1 MVNATGAMPLLA
13 SEGIRAAASRMP
25 QKCAIRAY
33 DRGEIVDQISY
44 AELVARMNRVAN
56 ASRSQWGLTAGDC
69 VALAASNSIDFIAL
83 ACGLGAVGVTVA
95 KPNPKLSPR
104 EILAICADSGARVL
118 VCDQN
123 IAQLLR
129 KDGTHSLQICAI
141 GEELNA
147 VLLNANDKAPNS
159 SDLADENSVFVMP
172 YTSGTTG
179 EPKGVC
185 VTHRSRSLTFF
196 GMGVE
201 YGCYGPDDRF
211 LGLAPLCHGAG
222 FAFNIAP
229 LYFGGSLDLYAKF
242 DPEQTLEH
250 IGRGDVT
257 GIFLVPTH
265 FQAFFS
271 LDEAALAKSRGHKLK
286 SIISNAA
293 PLTQPIKERI
303 VDHFGEGLLHECYGS
318 TEAGIVTSMRPADQ
332 LRKVQCVGRPF
343 VNTSIR
349 IVGED
354 GEDVAQGEVGELFS
368 RSPYLF
374 AGYRER
380 PEETQKSIRDGW
392 VSAGDLARQDEEG
405 FYYIVGRKKE
415 MIISGGINVYP
426 REVESV
432 LEDHPS
438 IAESAVVGIPD
449 EYWGERIVAAITLAK
464 DADEL
469 DEAVLTDW
477 CADRIGVQKVPKQF
491 VLLDAFPRNAM
502 GKVLKSEIAKLL
514 MPCREDA

>member
-1 MVNATGAMPLLA
+1 MPLLA
-13 SEGIRAAASRMP
+13 SEGIRSAASRVP
-25 QKCAIRAY
+25 EKCAIRAY
-33 DRGEIVDQISY
+33 DRGELIDEITY
-44 AELVARMNRVAN
+44 AQLVARMNRISN
-56 ASRSQWGLTAGDC
+56 GLRAKWNLKAGDR

-83 ACGLGAVGVTVA
+83 TCGLGAVGITVA
-95 KPNPKLSPR
+95 QPNPKLSIR
-104 EILAICADSGARVL
+104 EILAICADAGASVL
-118 VCDQN
+118 LCDQR
-123 IAQLLR
+123 IADAVR
-129 KDGTHSLQICAI
+129 EHGSHSMQICAI
-141 GEELNA
+141 GDELEEALA
-147 VLLNANDKAPNS
+147 GADDSTPQND
-159 SDLADENSVFVMP
+159 DLADEDSVFVMP

-185 VTHRSRSLTFF
+185 VTHRSRTLTFF

-242 DPEQTLEH
+242 DPEQTLAH
-250 IGRGDVT
+250 IGRGEVT

-271 LDEAALAKSRGHKLK
+271 LDEAALSKSHGHKLK

-293 PLTQPIKERI
+293 PLTQPMKQRI
-303 VDHFGEGLLHECYGS
+303 VEHFGEGLLHECYGS

-343 VNTSIR
+343 VSTAIR
-349 IVGED
+349 LLGDD
-354 GEDVAQGEVGELFS
+354 GEEVAQGEVGELFS

-380 PEETQKSIRDGW
+380 PEETQKSMRDGW

-426 REVESV
+426 REVETV
-432 LEDHPS
+432 LDAHAS
-438 IAESAVVGIPD
+438 IAESAVVGTPD
-449 EYWGERIVAAITLAK
+449 EYWGERIVAAIRLAK
-464 DADEL
+464 GESQPDETAL
-469 DEAVLTDW
+469 VDW
-477 CADRIGVQKVPKQF
+477 CAARIGKQKVPKQF
-491 VLLDAFPRNAM
+491 VFMEAFPRNAM
-502 GKVLKSEIAKLL
+502 GKILKSEIAASLV
-514 MPCREDA
+514 PCTEEA

>member
-1 MVNATGAMPLLA
+1 
-13 SEGIRAAASRMP
+13 MP
-25 QKCAIRAY
+25 QKCAIRSY
-33 DRGEIVDQISY
+33 GSGVLQDQITY
-44 AELVARMNRVAN
+44 AELVARMNRVSH
-56 ASRSQWGLTAGDC
+56 ASRSHWGLKPGDC
-69 VALAASNSIDFIAL
+69 VAIAALNSIDFIAL
-83 ACGLGAVGVTVA
+83 TCGMGAIGVTVA
-95 KPNPKLSPR
+95 KPNPKLAIR
-104 EILAICADSGARVL
+104 EILAICADADVQVLLCEPHIAEAVREKGTQSMRV
-118 VCDQN
+118 
-123 IAQLLR
+123 
-129 KDGTHSLQICAI
+129 CAV
-141 GEELNA
+141 GEELNNILSDA
-147 VLLNANDKAPNS
+147 DDAPPKNA
-159 SDLADENSVFVMP
+159 DLADENSVFVMP

-201 YGCYGPDDRF
+201 YGCYGPEDRF

-222 FAFNIAP
+222 FSFNIAP

-265 FQAFFS
+265 FQAFFA
-271 LDEAALAKSRGHKLK
+271 LDEVALSKSRGHKLK

-293 PLTQPIKERI
+293 PLTQSIKECI
-303 VDHFGEGLLHECYGS
+303 VEHFGEGLLHECYGS

-332 LRKVQCVGRPF
+332 LRKIQCVGRPF
-343 VNTSIR
+343 INTSIR
-349 IVGED
+349 IVGDD
-354 GEDVAQGEVGELFS
+354 GEDVVQGEVGELFS

-380 PEETQKSIRDGW
+380 PEETQKSMRDGW

-415 MIISGGINVYP
+415 MIISGGINIYP

-432 LEDHPS
+432 LEEHPS
-438 IAESAVVGIPD
+438 IAESAVVGMPD

-464 DADEL
+464 GANEL
-469 DEAVLTDW
+469 DETILTDW
-477 CADRIGVQKVPKQF
+477 CVDRIGNQKVPKQF
-491 VLLDAFPRNAM
+491 VLLEAFPRNAM
-502 GKVLKSEIAKLL
+502 GKVLKSEIAKFLT
-514 MPCREDA
+514 PCREDA

>member
-1 MVNATGAMPLLA
+1 MSAADDRPLLA
-13 SEGIRAAASRMP
+13 SEGIRAAASRQP
-25 QKCAIRAY
+25 DKCAIRAY
-33 DRGEIVDQISY
+33 DRGEIIGQITY
-44 AELVARMNRVAN
+44 AQLVARMNRVSDA
-56 ASRSQWGLTAGDC
+56 ATAHWGLKAGDR

-83 ACGLGAVGVTVA
+83 TCGLGAVGITVA
-95 KPNPKLSPR
+95 KPNPKLSIR
-104 EILAICADSGARVL
+104 EILAICADAGASLL
-118 VCDQN
+118 VCDTS
-123 IAQLLR
+123 IAKAVREQ
-129 KDGTHSLQICAI
+129 DAAPFEICAI
-141 GEELNA
+141 GEELDK
-147 VLLNANDKAPNS
+147 VLAAA
-159 SDLADENSVFVMP
+159 SDAHPEDGQLADENSVFVMP

-242 DPEQTLEH
+242 DPVQTLAH
-250 IGRGDVT
+250 IGRGEVT

-265 FQAFFS
+265 FQGFFA
-271 LDEAALAKSRGHKLK
+271 LDEDALAQSHGHKLK
-286 SIISNAA
+286 AIISNAA

-303 VDHFGEGLLHECYGS
+303 VAHFGEDLLHECYGS

-349 IVGED
+349 IVGDD
-354 GEDVAQGEVGELFS
+354 GQEVCQGEVGELFS

-380 PEETQKSIRDGW
+380 PDETARAIKDGW
-392 VSAGDLARQDEEG
+392 VSAGDLARQDDEG

-415 MIISGGINVYP
+415 MIISGGINIYP
-426 REVESV
+426 REVECI
-432 LEDHPS
+432 LDQHPS

-449 EYWGERIVAAITLAK
+449 DYWGEKIVAAITLK
-464 DADEL
+464 QGVVVPDEG
-469 DEAVLTDW
+469 VLTDW
-477 CADRIGVQKVPKQF
+477 CTDRIGKQKVPKQF
-491 VLLDAFPRNAM
+491 AVVEAFPRNAM
-502 GKVLKSEIAKLL
+502 GKVLKAEIAQSLA
-514 MPCREDA
+514 PCTRVA

>member
-1 MVNATGAMPLLA
+1 MSDAGIMPLLA
-13 SEGIRAAASRMP
+13 YEGIRAAATRMP
-25 QKCAIRAY
+25 EKCAIRAY
-33 DRGEIVDQISY
+33 DRGNVVDQVTY
-44 AELVARMNRVAN
+44 AQLVARMNQACH
-56 ASRSQWGLTAGDC
+56 ASRTAWGLKPGDC
-69 VALAASNSIDFIAL
+69 IALAASNSIDFIAL

-95 KPNPKLSPR
+95 KPNPKLSVH
-104 EILAICADSGARVL
+104 EILAICADAGAKVL
-118 VCDQN
+118 VCDPV
-123 IAQLLR
+123 IAEGVR
-129 KDGTHSLQICAI
+129 AHGAHSMQICAI
-141 GEELNA
+141 GDELDDVFSA
-147 VLLNANDKAPNS
+147 VDDGPPH
-159 SDLADENSVFVMP
+159 DDELADENSVFVMP

-179 EPKGVC
+179 QPKGVC

-242 DPEQTLEH
+242 DPEQTLDH
-250 IGRGDVT
+250 IGRGEVT

-265 FQAFFS
+265 FQAFFA
-271 LDEAALAKSRGHKLK
+271 LDEKALSKSNGHKLK
-286 SIISNAA
+286 AIISNAA

-303 VDHFGEGLLHECYGS
+303 VAHFGEGLLHECYGS

-349 IVGED
+349 IVGDD
-354 GEDVAQGEVGELFS
+354 GKDVAQGDVGELFS

-374 AGYRER
+374 AGYRDR
-380 PEETQKSIRDGW
+380 PEETQSSMKDGW

-405 FYYIVGRKKE
+405 FFYIVGRKKE
-415 MIISGGINVYP
+415 MIISGGINIYP
-426 REVESV
+426 REVERI
-432 LEDHPS
+432 LDEHPA

-449 EYWGERIVAAITLAK
+449 EYWGERIVAAITLK
-464 DADEL
+464 KGSSQPDT
-469 DEAVLTDW
+469 AVLTGW
-477 CADRIGVQKVPKQF
+477 CNDRIGKQKVPKEF
-491 VLLDAFPRNAM
+491 AVMEAFPRNAM
-502 GKVLKSEIAKLL
+502 GKVLKTEIAQSFV
-514 MPCREDA
+514 PCTEVA